1 MHMQGLMEYFGQQV
15 AQTLALSLCKRS
27 TLLRMSLRTPL
38 FSDLAEAASML
49 MYF

>member
-1 MHMQGLMEYFGQQV
+1 MHMQALMEYIGRQV

-38 FSDLAEAASML
+38 FSDFAEAASIL
-49 MYF
+49 MHF